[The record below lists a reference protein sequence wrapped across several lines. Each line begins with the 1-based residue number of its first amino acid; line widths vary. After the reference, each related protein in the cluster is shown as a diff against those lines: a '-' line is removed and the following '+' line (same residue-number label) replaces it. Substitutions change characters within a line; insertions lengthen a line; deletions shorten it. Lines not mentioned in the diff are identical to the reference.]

1 MFNVISK
8 NIFSNLKK
16 KLFLFKV
23 IKLNKL
29 FLKFSPVLYLNQINN
44 VKTIISF
51 IKKMLKGNF
60 LKTNKF
66 IFVLK
71 VFLIWI
77 GEMKLKKRFLKFK

>member
-71 VFLIWI
+71 VFLI
-77 GEMKLKKRFLKFK
+77 